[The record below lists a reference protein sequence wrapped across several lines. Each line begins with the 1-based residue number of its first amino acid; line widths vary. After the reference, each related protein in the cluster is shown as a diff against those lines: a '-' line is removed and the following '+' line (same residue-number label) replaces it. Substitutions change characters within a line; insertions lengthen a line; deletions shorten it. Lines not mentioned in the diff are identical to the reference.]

1 MKKTFLVWLLN
12 KYSEFINWL
21 LEKAGI
27 IFRIKNIER
36 NIQILETST
45 EFLINNYDKRL
56 RWKLKRIL
64 TNTRSPFY
72 FKKIRTLNGE
82 LVDRSLL
89 TGK

>member
-1 MKKTFLVWLLN
+1 MKAMFAYWLLKVTGVTKIINDLN
-12 KYSEFINWL
+12 KDME
-21 LEKAGI
+21 
-27 IFRIKNIER
+27 
-36 NIQILETST
+36 ILETST